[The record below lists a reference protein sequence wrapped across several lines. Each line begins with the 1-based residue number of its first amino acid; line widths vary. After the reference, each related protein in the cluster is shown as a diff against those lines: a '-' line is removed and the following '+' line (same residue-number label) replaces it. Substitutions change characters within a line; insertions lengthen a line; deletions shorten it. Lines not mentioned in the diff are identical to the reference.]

1 MIFLMFLLAVIS
13 LILGQFAIRSSY
25 KNESERIEKNARQYF
40 DMYNKSLKQLN
51 AELLFVAINDANVKK
66 LTYFGEDWQR
76 DSKTILDYYFTR
88 ADIKAQLKK
97 IVTIYGSEYYL
108 WLYESNTDSYID
120 YGINDYSYRERFK
133 ETIHD
138 QLAVDSVLLT
148 QSYKWS
154 VMDENYICT
163 AFRYGTVYIGAWI
176 SIDDYFSNIMKQ
188 PISSDYIVSMYDNR
202 SSLIR
207 SSENRNNVIS
217 VLDKNDAPDI
227 DDYTIVIDEKD
238 IDNDFT
244 IKIKCLHKWYENN
257 DITQMIIILIS
268 LTILLSTFLFALYL
282 YRHILQ
288 PIIGF
293 YNQIAVYSGKQKLR
307 ADSRVVELDSAA
319 NMLNLL
325 MDEIHTLELE
335 KYKQKIKLK
344 EVELGFVQQQA
355 RPHFY
360 INCLNVIYGMA
371 QLNLK
376 DGIQELCINISDYMR
391 YLFRKNMELVP
402 VIQELD
408 MINKYLNVVSEIYDQ
423 NFIYEAN
430 VDADMDSIAMPP
442 LLIHTFVENS
452 IKYGCCDDSLSLK
465 VDVHIRE
472 QYLYI
477 SIQDSGIGFPPDI
490 LEAFRQKKI
499 ISKSGHKIGIMNVQ
513 LRLSLLYRD
522 DHSLS
527 LENNENGAAV
537 FIKIPVQ
544 TLKE

>member
-1 MIFLMFLLAVIS
+1 
-13 LILGQFAIRSSY
+13 
-25 KNESERIEKNARQYF
+25 
-40 DMYNKSLKQLN
+40 
-51 AELLFVAINDANVKK
+51 
-66 LTYFGEDWQR
+66 
-76 DSKTILDYYFTR
+76 
-88 ADIKAQLKK
+88 
-97 IVTIYGSEYYL
+97 
-108 WLYESNTDSYID
+108 
-120 YGINDYSYRERFK
+120 
-133 ETIHD
+133 
-138 QLAVDSVLLT
+138 
-148 QSYKWS
+148 
-154 VMDENYICT
+154 
-163 AFRYGTVYIGAWI
+163 
-176 SIDDYFSNIMKQ
+176 
-188 PISSDYIVSMYDNR
+188 
-202 SSLIR
+202 
-207 SSENRNNVIS
+207 
-217 VLDKNDAPDI
+217 
-227 DDYTIVIDEKD
+227 
-238 IDNDFT
+238 
-244 IKIKCLHKWYENN
+244 
-257 DITQMIIILIS
+257 
-268 LTILLSTFLFALYL
+268 
-282 YRHILQ
+282 
-288 PIIGF
+288 
-293 YNQIAVYSGKQKLR
+293 
-307 ADSRVVELDSAA
+307 
-319 NMLNLL
+319 MLNLL

-360 INCLNVIYGMA
+360 IYFLNVIYGMA

-513 LRLSLLYRD
+513 LRLSLLYSD

-527 LENNENGAAV
+527 LENNENGADV

-544 TLKE
+544 ILKE